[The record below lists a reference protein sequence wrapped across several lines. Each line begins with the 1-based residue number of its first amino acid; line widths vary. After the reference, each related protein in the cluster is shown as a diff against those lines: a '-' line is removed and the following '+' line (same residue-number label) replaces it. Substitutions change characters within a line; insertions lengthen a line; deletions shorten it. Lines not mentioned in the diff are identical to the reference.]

1 MEPHMPTPLEA
12 IKADLLGRSQTYLAA
27 MRDMIEAPDQAAQL
41 KTSGH
46 KTLESFLS
54 SMILYTCR
62 ANDAATKAYERA
74 NPD

>member
-1 MEPHMPTPLEA
+1 
-12 IKADLLGRSQTYLAA
+12 